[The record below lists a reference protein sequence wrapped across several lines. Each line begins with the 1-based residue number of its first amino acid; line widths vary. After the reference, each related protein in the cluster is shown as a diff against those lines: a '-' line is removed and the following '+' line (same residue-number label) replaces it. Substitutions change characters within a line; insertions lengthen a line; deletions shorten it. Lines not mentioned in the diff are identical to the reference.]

1 MHLHATYNYSLVFL
15 SCLIAVSASYAA
27 LDLTGRVS
35 AAKAFK
41 NRIVWLLCGALLIG
55 TGIWSMHF
63 VGMLAVTL
71 SEPITYHMNWIVV
84 SYIVAI
90 AASAIALQAVSV
102 ARLSLKRHLSGALL
116 LGTGIAAMH
125 YSGMAAMHVQ
135 IRYDPFWFALSVLI
149 AMAASY
155 VALAFA
161 FHFRSAN
168 SWISVLYK
176 LGGGVLM
183 GAAIAGMHYTG
194 MIAAHFEMNAH
205 SEVAGVGM
213 NQEMLAYFVAAS
225 TFVAMAIAIA
235 VSILG
240 HRLSSKDHALYEH
253 NKWYI
258 SLYENHTDGIVTID
272 TKGVIVDVNPAF
284 VNMTGRSAEYFLH
297 QPLIGII
304 GLFVEE
310 QRGKA
315 SLWLIYALKDAQ
327 VKRLESAIN
336 HVSGHSV
343 NLSAMSVP
351 VTIDDEVKGI
361 YFIFRDITE
370 EKKSKEQIQHLAY
383 HDELT
388 SLPNRRLVNLMLD
401 KAIQRSESSADNFAV
416 LVIDIDRF
424 KLINDLLGHAYGDQF
439 LLQVTD
445 RLRQAAVGM
454 NVTIGRMGGDEFAVI
469 CHGDPI
475 ESAAVR
481 AAERIIEAVQIPYRL
496 KDNDFYVS
504 ASVGIA
510 LYPEH
515 GDSVEDLLKKADSAM
530 YDVKRNGKN
539 GYCFYSEQLDENLLG
554 KLELESDLRKAIERN
569 ELMLHYQPQIN
580 AEQNR
585 IIGVEALLRWTHPD
599 KGLVPP
605 GQFITVAEEA
615 GIIGD
620 IGAWVLREACRQ
632 MKQWQTQYGW
642 QVPVSVNLSSQQLLD
657 DRLVDLVAAVLR
669 ETELDPAYLEL
680 EITESIM
687 MDASRA
693 SSILQKL
700 MEMGIRFSL
709 DDFGT
714 GYSSLSYLRMF
725 PIERLKIDRTFVQE
739 ITTNEDD
746 RAIVETIISMAHH
759 LKMNVIAEGVETKE
773 QLQLLLDNGC
783 DEIQGYYYS
792 KPLAA
797 EELVRYVADNL
808 DERPMNDSLG

>member
-1 MHLHATYNYSLVFL
+1 MQLQVTYNYSLVFL
-15 SCLIAVSASYAA
+15 SCLISVAASYAA
-27 LDLTGRVS
+27 LDLAGRVS
-35 AAKAFK
+35 AVKASK
-41 NRIVWLLCGALLIG
+41 SRIVWLLCGAMLIG

-63 VGMLAVTL
+63 VGMLAVEL
-71 SEPITYHMNWIVV
+71 SEPITYHMQWIVI

-90 AASAIALQAVSV
+90 LASAVALQAVSV
-102 ARLSLKRHLSGALL
+102 KRLSLKRHLFGGLL
-116 LGTGIAAMH
+116 LGAGITVMH
-125 YSGMAAMHVQ
+125 YSGMAAMHVR
-135 IRYDPFWFALSVLI
+135 IRYDTGLFALSVLI
-149 AMAASY
+149 AVTAAIAA
-155 VALAFA
+155 VGFA
-161 FHFRSAN
+161 YYFRGATSR
-168 SWISVLYK
+168 ISVIYK
-176 LGGGVLM
+176 LGSGVIM
-183 GAAIAGMHYTG
+183 GAAIAGMHHFG
-194 MIAAHFEMNAH
+194 MIAAHFEKNVH
-205 SEVAGVGM
+205 GKVSGVGLD
-213 NQEMLAYFVAAS
+213 QEMLAYVVAAS
-225 TFVAMAIAIA
+225 TFVAMAIA
-235 VSILG
+235 VVGSILG
-240 HRLSSKDHALYEH
+240 HRLSSKDNALYE
-253 NKWYI
+253 NGKWYI

-272 TKGVIVDVNPAF
+272 KKGVIVDVNPAF
-284 VNMTGRSAEYFLH
+284 LNLTGRSAEHFLR

-304 GLFVEE
+304 GLFIEE
-310 QRGKA
+310 QRGMA
-315 SLWLIYALKDAQ
+315 SLWLIHSLKDAQ
-327 VKRLESAIN
+327 VKRLETAIN
-336 HVSGHSV
+336 HISGEPV

-388 SLPNRRLVNLMLD
+388 RLPNRRLVNLTLE
-401 KAIQRSESSADNFAV
+401 KAIRRSESSAAKFAV

-445 RLRQAAVGM
+445 RLRQASAGM
-454 NVTIGRMGGDEFAVI
+454 NLTIGRMGGDEFAVI

-475 ESAAVR
+475 ESTAVR
-481 AAERIIEAVQIPYRL
+481 AAERIIDVVQIPYRL

-515 GDSVEDLLKKADSAM
+515 GESVEALLKKADTAM

-539 GYCFYSEQLDENLLG
+539 GYCFYSEQLDENLLS

-569 ELMLHYQPQIN
+569 ELLLHYQPQIN
-580 AEQNR
+580 AEQKR
-585 IIGVEALLRWTHPD
+585 IIGVEALLRWMHAD
-599 KGLVPP
+599 KGLIPP
-605 GQFITVAEEA
+605 SEFIPVAEEA

-657 DRLVDLVAAVLR
+657 DRLVDLVATVLR

-680 EITESIM
+680 EITESVM
-687 MDASRA
+687 MDASR
-693 SSILQKL
+693 SSPILQKL

-725 PIERLKIDRTFVQE
+725 PIDRLKIDRTFIQE

-746 RAIVETIISMAHH
+746 RTIVETIISMAHH
-759 LKMNVIAEGVETKE
+759 LELNVIAEGVETKE

-797 EELVRYVADNL
+797 DELAAYVISGVVA
-808 DERPMNDSLG
+808 

>member
-1 MHLHATYNYSLVFL
+1 MRLQVAYNDSLVIL
-15 SCLIAVSASYAA
+15 SCLIAVVSSYAA

-35 AAKAFK
+35 TAKAFK
-41 NRIVWLLCGALLIG
+41 SRIVWLLCGAILIG
-55 TGIWSMHF
+55 TGIWSMHL
-63 VGMLAVTL
+63 VGMLAVSL
-71 SEPITYHMNWIVV
+71 SEPITYHMKWIVI
-84 SYIVAI
+84 SYIVVI
-90 AASAIALQAVSV
+90 VASAFALRAVSME
-102 ARLSLKRHLSGALL
+102 RITLRRYLTGGLL
-116 LGTGIAAMH
+116 LGAGIIVMH
-125 YSGMAAMHVQ
+125 YTGMAAMHVH
-135 IRYDPFWFALSVLI
+135 IRYDTGLFALSVLI
-149 AMAASY
+149 AMTASF
-155 VALAFA
+155 VALALTLY
-161 FHFRSAN
+161 FRNAN
-168 SWISVLYK
+168 SWISVIYK
-176 LGGGVLM
+176 LGSGVLM

-194 MIAAHFEMNAH
+194 MAAAHFERNAH
-205 SEVAGVGM
+205 AHVAGVGV
-213 NQEMLAYFVAAS
+213 NQEMLAYVVAAG
-225 TFVAMAIAIA
+225 TFVAMAIAI
-235 VSILG
+235 VGSILG
-240 HRLSSKDHALYEH
+240 HRLTSKDHALYEH
-253 NKWYI
+253 SKWYK

-272 TKGVIVDVNPAF
+272 KKGVIVDVNPAF
-284 VNMTGRSAEYFLH
+284 VTMTGRSAEHFLE

-304 GLFVEE
+304 GLVVEE
-310 QRGKA
+310 LRGKA
-315 SLWLIYALKDAQ
+315 SLWLIYALKDAE
-327 VKRLESAIN
+327 VKRLETVIN
-336 HVSGHSV
+336 HVSGNRVH
-343 NLSAMSVP
+343 LSAMSVP
-351 VTIDDEVKGI
+351 VTIDEEVKGI

-388 SLPNRRLVNLMLD
+388 SLPNRRLVNLTLD
-401 KAIQRSESSADNFAV
+401 KAIQRGESSAAPFAV

-439 LLQVTD
+439 LLQVTE
-445 RLRQAAVGM
+445 RLRQAASGM

-481 AAERIIEAVQIPYRL
+481 VAERIIDVVQIPYRL

-515 GDSVEDLLKKADSAM
+515 GDSVEELLKKADTAM

-539 GYCFYSEQLDENLLG
+539 GYCFYSDKLDVNLLG

-585 IIGVEALLRWTHPD
+585 IIGVEALLRWAHPD

-605 GQFITVAEEA
+605 NQFIPVAEEA

-632 MKQWQTQYGW
+632 MKQWQAQYGW

-657 DRLVDLVAAVLR
+657 DRIVDLVAAVLR
-669 ETELDPAYLEL
+669 ETELDPTYLEL

-693 SSILQKL
+693 SPILQKL
-700 MEMGIRFSL
+700 MELGIRFSL

-746 RAIVETIISMAHH
+746 RTIVETIISMAHH
-759 LKMNVIAEGVETKE
+759 LKLNVIAEGVETKE

-797 EELVRYVADNL
+797 DELAAYMLSGVVA
-808 DERPMNDSLG
+808 

>member
-1 MHLHATYNYSLVFL
+1 MHLQVTYNYSLVFL
-15 SCLIAVSASYAA
+15 SCLIAVAASYAA
-27 LDLTGRVS
+27 LDLAGRVI
-35 AAKAFK
+35 AAKSFK
-41 NRIVWLLCGALLIG
+41 SRIVWLLCGALLIG

-71 SEPITYHMNWIVV
+71 SEPITYHIKWIVI

-90 AASAIALQAVSV
+90 AASAVALQVVSV
-102 ARLSLKRHLSGALL
+102 QRLSYRRHLSGSLL
-116 LGTGIAAMH
+116 LGIGIIVMH
-125 YSGMAAMHVQ
+125 YSGMAAMNVH
-135 IRYDPFWFALSVLI
+135 IRYDTGWFALSVMI
-149 AMAASY
+149 AMTASY
-155 VALAFA
+155 VALSF
-161 FHFRSAN
+161 FFYFRSAN
-168 SWISVLYK
+168 SWVSVIYK
-176 LGGGVLM
+176 LGSGVLM

-194 MIAAHFEMNAH
+194 MAAAQFDKHGAH
-205 SEVAGVGM
+205 GMPSGV
-213 NQEMLAYFVAAS
+213 NVNPEMLAYVVAAG
-225 TFVAMAIAIA
+225 TFVAIAIA
-235 VSILG
+235 IVGSILG

-253 NKWYI
+253 SKWYI

-284 VNMTGRSAEYFLH
+284 LQMTGQTAEYFMH

-327 VKRLESAIN
+327 VKRLEASIK
-336 HVSGHSV
+336 HGSGNLVH
-343 NLSAMSVP
+343 LSAMSVP

-388 SLPNRRLVNLMLD
+388 SLPNRRLVNLTLD
-401 KAIQRSESSADNFAV
+401 KAIQRSESTSDEFAV

-445 RLRQAAVGM
+445 RLRQATAGM
-454 NVTIGRMGGDEFAVI
+454 NLTIGRMGGDEFVVI

-475 ESAAVR
+475 ESVAVR
-481 AAERIIEAVQIPYRL
+481 AAERIIDVVRIPYRL

-515 GDSVEDLLKKADSAM
+515 GDSVEDLLKKADTAM

-554 KLELESDLRKAIERN
+554 KLELESDLRKSIERN
-569 ELMLHYQPQIN
+569 ELILHYQPQIN

-585 IIGVEALLRWTHPD
+585 IIGVEALLRWAHPD
-599 KGLVPP
+599 KGFISP
-605 GQFITVAEEA
+605 GEFIPVAEEA
-615 GIIGD
+615 GIIDD
-620 IGAWVLREACRQ
+620 IGAWVLKEACRQ

-642 QVPVSVNLSSQQLLD
+642 QVPVSVNLSSKQLLD
-657 DRLVDLVAAVLR
+657 DRLVEQIAAILQ

-693 SSILQKL
+693 SPILQKL

-725 PIERLKIDRTFVQE
+725 PIDRLKIDRTFVQE

-746 RAIVETIISMAHH
+746 RTIVETIISMAHH
-759 LKMNVIAEGVETKE
+759 LKLNVIAEGVETKE

-797 EELVRYVADNL
+797 DELAAYMQSGVVA
-808 DERPMNDSLG
+808 